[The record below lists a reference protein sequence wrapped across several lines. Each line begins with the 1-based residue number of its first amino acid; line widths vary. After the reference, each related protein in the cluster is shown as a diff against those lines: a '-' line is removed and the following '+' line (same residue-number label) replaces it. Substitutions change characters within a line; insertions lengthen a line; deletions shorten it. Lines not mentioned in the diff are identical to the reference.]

1 MASLGVGTGRPN
13 TFSSLATCSL
23 VEAGVLDQAVEVVVE
38 VGIDELQGSP
48 EQMYEQLVSQSPVS
62 APQLAGLRSRGPRLS
77 LIISWC

>member
-48 EQMYEQLVSQSPVS
+48 EQMCEQLVRYPDRNWRVFE
-62 APQLAGLRSRGPRLS
+62 AAAHGYP
-77 LIISWC
+77 